1 MYELRWCLMHGCTQW
16 TSARHSQW
24 TFRNPNTSALTRTPS
39 FLYLQEIYLRVYCY
53 QRSPSRQERSLD
65 PYDPL
70 ALCRQDLQFFYE
82 SVLSYRPSSTSSRC
96 WNICSHN
103 SGLTLS
109 FQHPSTLSYGCMRH
123 SLSSDWFF
131 TQLHSVIYLP
141 NTYHW
146 TSSCGGRGDAIVVDE
161 FIKSHQL
168 RISRPGS
175 SLKLRPSGIM
185 QMRLKNDPKIVS
197 RVHALYSLS
206 ARQSLGIQIR

>member
-39 FLYLQEIYLRVYCY
+39 FPYLQEIYLRVYCY

-96 WNICSHN
+96 WTICSHY

-123 SLSSDWFF
+123 SLSSDWVF
-131 TQLHSVIYLP
+131 HSTTFGHLPPKYL
-141 NTYHW
+141 
-146 TSSCGGRGDAIVVDE
+146 SSDFLVWRTRRCY
-161 FIKSHQL
+161 
-168 RISRPGS
+168 
-175 SLKLRPSGIM
+175 SGW
-185 QMRLKNDPKIVS
+185 
-197 RVHALYSLS
+197 RVY
-206 ARQSLGIQIR
+206 